1 MLLGSHLEV
10 QSHMNAIPIVI
21 AVIDILVC
29 IGLVVL
35 VIFQEGNAKGLGIIG
50 GGADTFFGKSK
61 GRSIDKILKKLT
73 TVGAGVFA
81 VLTVLLYL
89 MTGRGG

>member
-1 MLLGSHLEV
+1 
-10 QSHMNAIPIVI
+10 MNAFHIII

-61 GRSIDKILKKLT
+61 GRSMDRVLKKLT
-73 TVGAGVFA
+73 TVAAVVFA
-81 VLTVLLYL
+81 ALTILLYL
-89 MTGRGG
+89 LTGRGV

>member
-1 MLLGSHLEV
+1 
-10 QSHMNAIPIVI
+10 MNAVHIIL

-29 IGLVVL
+29 IGLVAL

-61 GRSIDKILKKLT
+61 GRSMDHILKKLT
-73 TVGAGVFA
+73 SVAAVAFA

-89 MTGRGG
+89 MVGRSS